1 VGDPHVTSL
10 RIARRIDRYSDSV
23 LDKLRQCAQLCARHH
38 WRMVILGDLFD
49 RARESD
55 MGLLSDLIGIL
66 RSCPHVPLVLVGNHD
81 KSGLTLTSDTT
92 LAMMGRAGVVEI
104 IDAPRMIEA
113 AGVALYGVP
122 HAADLPSGL
131 SHAFLPVVVISH
143 HDLKIEP
150 NHNPRAQPIGEI
162 AGCDLVVNGHDHT
175 TKQPVRCGQTM
186 YLNTGNISRVSVAQ
200 LHHQPAVFALFAS
213 EHTPVAS
220 DESGLFEP
228 QAHDD
233 IVWRDGWVL
242 RRFDL
247 VCEPGERVF
256 DLTGYEDVDRTDE
269 ALAAYLS
276 SFEQVSQERFVQA
289 LASTSALQA
298 AGGGDTVVRII
309 REVMDDMQVKPAVR
323 RIVEACLHKGSD
335 DVVIGSDADSIA

>member
-1 VGDPHVTSL
+1 VTSQ

-81 KSGLTLTSDTT
+81 KSGLVLTADTT
-92 LAMMGRAGVVEI
+92 LAMMGRAGVVDI
-104 IDAPRMIEA
+104 IDAPRMIET

-122 HAADLPSGL
+122 HGADLPTAL
-131 SHAFLPVVVISH
+131 SHPFLPVVMISH
-143 HDLKIEP
+143 HDLQIEP
-150 NHNPRAQPIGEI
+150 NRNPKAQPIAEI

-175 TKQPVRCGQTM
+175 TKPPVRRGQTM
-186 YLNTGNISRVSVAQ
+186 YLNPGNISRVSVAQ
-200 LHHQPAVFALFAS
+200 LHHQPAVFALFAA
-213 EHTPVAS
+213 EHAPAEP
-220 DESGLFEP
+220 DEAGLFEP

-289 LASTSALQA
+289 LASTSACQA
-298 AGGGDTVVRII
+298 AGGGDTVARII
-309 REVMDDMQVKPAVR
+309 REVMDDMQVEPAVR
-323 RIVEACLHKGSD
+323 RIVEACLHKGPD
-335 DVVIGSDADSIA
+335 DVVISSEADIIT